1 MQKTAI
7 DGSIEHQKV
16 FDEMFKRF
24 NISAKDLAQ
33 EAGVSEGTISRFR
46 QSKSDLTA
54 FNLIKLLLLVPQ
66 EARSWYLSQVFGIS
80 PVINWRDSINQ
91 ASPQELAEI
100 LRIVADKYAQKDV
113 QNDIRE
119 TTDSMGGSNAV

>member
-7 DGSIEHQKV
+7 ELKHQKI
-16 FDEMFKRF
+16 FDEMFRRF

-33 EAGVSEGTISRFR
+33 EADVSEATISRFR

-54 FNLIKLLLLVPQ
+54 LNLIKLILLVPP

-80 PVINWRDSINQ
+80 PGTNWQDCINQ

-100 LRIVADKYAQKDV
+100 LRIVADKYAQS
-113 QNDIRE
+113 NIRE
-119 TTDSMGGSNAV
+119 TTVNVEESKAV

>member
-7 DGSIEHQKV
+7 ELKHQKI
-16 FDEMFKRF
+16 FDEMFRRF

-33 EAGVSEGTISRFR
+33 EADVSEATISRFR

-54 FNLIKLLLLVPQ
+54 LNLIKLISLVPQ
-66 EARSWYLSQVFGIS
+66 EARIWYLSQVFGIS
-80 PVINWRDSINQ
+80 PGTNWRDSINQ

-100 LRIVADKYAQKDV
+100 LRIVADKYAQS
-113 QNDIRE
+113 NIRE
-119 TTDSMGGSNAV
+119 TTVSVEESKAV